1 MNFYNKAKIC
11 IIYAFISFS
20 LATSCSKQVN
30 EDSKVF
36 TNYVNPLIGTGGH
49 GHTFPG
55 ATVPFGMLQVSP
67 DNGVSGWDWCSG
79 YHISDSTMI
88 GFSHLHLSGTGIG
101 DLGDIRFMPI
111 NKKVDLAQTFQS
123 RKDIP
128 FKSNYSHENETS
140 EAGYYSVFLE
150 DFNIRAELTTDL
162 RTAYHKYTFAEN
174 DPQSVVIDLGYT
186 FNWDTAV
193 ISNLEIKDK
202 FTVTGFRHSKG
213 WANNQKVFFVAKF
226 SKSIKEFDLVS
237 DKAYKDQVSVTGVK
251 TSAQLYFND
260 LSDDELKVKVG
271 LSSVSIANAIENI
284 TDSSHNFDIARKK
297 ASKSWNQALSKIKI
311 ETPVDSLKTIF
322 YTALYH
328 AQLAPVTF
336 SDRNG
341 EFRMGNDS
349 ISKADNFIVYS
360 TLSLWDTFRAQ
371 QPLLTL
377 LEPNKVSDIINS
389 MLMYYEPKGVLPVWT
404 LYGNETNTM
413 TGFHSIPVIA
423 EAYLKGIKGFDIN
436 KAYQAMKVTML
447 QDNLDIKSSNNF
459 ITTNVF
465 FHEDRGLDDYKK
477 YGYIPCDLLEES
489 VTITLEYAYDDWCV
503 AQVAK
508 ALGEIEDYDYFMNR
522 SKSYTNLFDSNS
534 GFMRGKFQDGKTW
547 RKPFDPKHSAHRI
560 KADYTEGN
568 AWQHSWFVPH
578 DVKNLIKLHGGNE
591 LFSEKLEQLFAE
603 SSEINGENISNDIS
617 GLIGQYAHGNEPSHH
632 IAYLFNHANKPW
644 LTQYWVNQIL
654 KTQYNTTPDGLSG
667 NEDCG
672 QMSAWYVFS
681 SMGLYSM
688 NPVSGNYEIGSPLF
702 EKTTL
707 SISDEIFFI
716 IEAEH
721 VSEKNIYIQ
730 SATLNGSNYNK
741 TFISHKQILK
751 GGTLKFVMGPEPNKN
766 WGV

>member
-1 MNFYNKAKIC
+1 M
-11 IIYAFISFS
+11 
-20 LATSCSKQVN
+20 
-30 EDSKVF
+30 E
-36 TNYVNPLIGTGGH
+36 
-49 GHTFPG
+49 
-55 ATVPFGMLQVSP
+55 
-67 DNGVSGWDWCSG
+67 
-79 YHISDSTMI
+79 
-88 GFSHLHLSGTGIG
+88 
-101 DLGDIRFMPI
+101 
-111 NKKVDLAQTFQS
+111 
-123 RKDIP
+123 
-128 FKSNYSHENETS
+128 
-140 EAGYYSVFLE
+140 
-150 DFNIRAELTTDL
+150 
-162 RTAYHKYTFAEN
+162 
-174 DPQSVVIDLGYT
+174 
-186 FNWDTAV
+186 
-193 ISNLEIKDK
+193 
-202 FTVTGFRHSKG
+202 
-213 WANNQKVFFVAKF
+213 
-226 SKSIKEFDLVS
+226 
-237 DKAYKDQVSVTGVK
+237 
-251 TSAQLYFND
+251 
-260 LSDDELKVKVG
+260 
-271 LSSVSIANAIENI
+271 
-284 TDSSHNFDIARKK
+284 
-297 ASKSWNQALSKIKI
+297 
-311 ETPVDSLKTIF
+311 
-322 YTALYH
+322 
-328 AQLAPVTF
+328 
-336 SDRNG
+336 
-341 EFRMGNDS
+341 NDS
-349 ISKADNFIVYS
+349 IFKSKNFTAYS

-377 LEPNKVSDIINS
+377 LQPNRVADIINS
-389 MLMYYEPKGVLPVWT
+389 MLVYYEPKAVLPVWT

-413 TGFHSIPVIA
+413 TGYHSIPVIA

-436 KAYQAMKVTML
+436 KAYEAIKATMM
-447 QDNLDIKSSNNF
+447 QD
-459 ITTNVF
+459 
-465 FHEDRGLDDYKK
+465 ERGLDHYKK
-477 YGYIPCDLLEES
+477 YGFIPCDFLDET

-503 AQVAK
+503 AQLAK
-508 ALGEIEDYDYFMNR
+508 ALGKKDDYDYFMNR
-522 SKSYTNLFDSNS
+522 SKSYANLFDADT
-534 GFMRGKFQDGKTW
+534 GFMRGKFKDGKTW
-547 RKPFDPKHSAHRI
+547 REPFDPKHSAHRI

-578 DVKNLIKLHGGNE
+578 DVDNLIELHGGNE
-591 LFSEKLEQLFAE
+591 LFSKKLEQLFAE